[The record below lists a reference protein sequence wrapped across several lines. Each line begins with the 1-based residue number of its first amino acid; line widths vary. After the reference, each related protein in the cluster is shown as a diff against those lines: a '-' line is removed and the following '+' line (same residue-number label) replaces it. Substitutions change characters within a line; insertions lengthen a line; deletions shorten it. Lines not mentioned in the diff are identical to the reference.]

1 MVTMRRVY
9 FDNAATSWPKAPG
22 VPEAV
27 MRHLQDECVNPNRTF
42 SKAMEAEE
50 DRLLTLRDRISALF
64 GTMNT
69 AVFMPS
75 LTEALNVLI
84 AGRGDKAGTVLC
96 TSFEHNAV
104 MRTLAMHSIP
114 FRLLPHDTS
123 GGTLWDEADELVD
136 HSCTLLVVNAA
147 SNVSGIVSDLER
159 AADFARRH
167 ALPLVVDT
175 AQATPYMDID
185 MEALGISALAFTA
198 HKGLLAPEGLGGF
211 IATDDYLCKLSP
223 LIAGGTGSQSDS
235 LEMPTSIPDRY
246 EAGTLNTPAIAGLDA
261 ALAHLEAHRKELR
274 DAERKATVRLYEA
287 LARVDGLEIVGR
299 TELDRHVPLFSVTT
313 GRMDLSELTVELS
326 RRAGIES
333 RVGMH
338 CAPCA
343 HRALGTWP
351 GGTLRFSAGPFTTEE
366 DYEILTRTLKE
377 VLDGNI

>member
-50 DRLLTLRDRISALF
+50 DRLLALRDRLSALF
-64 GTMNT
+64 GTRST
-69 AVFMPS
+69 AVFTPS

-84 AGRGDKAGTVLC
+84 AGRSDKDGTVLC

-123 GGTLWDEADELVD
+123 GGTLWDEADKLVD

-147 SNVSGIVSDLER
+147 SNVSGIVADLER

-185 MEALGISALAFTA
+185 MEALGISA
-198 HKGLLAPEGLGGF
+198 
-211 IATDDYLCKLSP
+211 
-223 LIAGGTGSQSDS
+223 
-235 LEMPTSIPDRY
+235 
-246 EAGTLNTPAIAGLDA
+246 
-261 ALAHLEAHRKELR
+261 HLEAHRKELR

-287 LARVDGLEIVGR
+287 LARVDGLAIVGR

-313 GRMDLSELTVELS
+313 GRMDLSRLTVELS